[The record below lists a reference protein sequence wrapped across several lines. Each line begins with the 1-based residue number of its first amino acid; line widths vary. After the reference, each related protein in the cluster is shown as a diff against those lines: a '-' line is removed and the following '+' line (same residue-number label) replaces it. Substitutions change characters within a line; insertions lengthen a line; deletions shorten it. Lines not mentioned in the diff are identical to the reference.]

1 MAKNS
6 QFGQV
11 GGAGGTLDCVS
22 FEALLMDALDGLLT
36 PAKEFEFRRHRAE
49 CAKCGTMFAEIESGM
64 VALKTLEEVEA
75 PEHLLHNVLAKTS
88 YAHSGT
94 AVRVPGAQAVSL
106 WKRMREGVL
115 RPVLQPRF
123 AMSLGMAFFSITLI
137 LNVAGVTKKDLVTL
151 RPSTLRTTA
160 TVKLNEAE
168 GRILKYYE
176 NLRIVYEF
184 ESLVRDVKKNE
195 KKPETPKGNQDTSE
209 ARPVNGIKV
218 GRTELAKKL
227 ESVGPSE
234 TEMHDQQYQQ
244 EGTKGGA

>member
-1 MAKNS
+1 
-6 QFGQV
+6 
-11 GGAGGTLDCVS
+11 
-22 FEALLMDALDGLLT
+22 MDALDGLLT

-49 CAKCGTMFAEIESGM
+49 CGKCGTMFAEIESGM
-64 VALKTLEEVEA
+64 ISLKTLEEVDP
-75 PEHLLHNVLAKTS
+75 PEYLVHNVLAKTS
-88 YAHSGT
+88 YSHSGT
-94 AVRVPGAQAVSL
+94 AIRVPGAQAVNL

-137 LNVAGVTKKDLVTL
+137 LNVAGVTRKDLVTL

-195 KKPETPKGNQDTSE
+195 KKPQAPKSNQDTSE
-209 ARPVNGIKV
+209 ARPLNEIRVGGIK
-218 GRTELAKKL
+218 LAKKL

-234 TEMHDQQYQQ
+234 TEMHDQQYQY